1 MTRETAHTI
10 ATILGGVGVLF
21 MLMMAFG
28 VFLPRTTA
36 LFLGVAC
43 FVIAGV
49 VRTLG
54 TR

>member
-1 MTRETAHTI
+1 MNRETAHTI
-10 ATILGGVGVLF
+10 ATILGGLGILF

-28 VFLPRTTA
+28 VFLPRMTA

-43 FVIAGV
+43 FVISGV

-54 TR
+54 RR